1 MSYSVPSALPMR
13 DEWICSWLSTSQP
26 ASGEAFPFPSDIPV
40 MHGDQTLRQTL
51 RISRGGQKLR
61 LIFSNRYGA
70 QPLVMGESYISVPD
84 LCGALPVT
92 FDGQTGAIIPAGC
105 TLCSDEIELHI
116 PSLSVITLRTYLP
129 EPIPVNTFHWDARH
143 FSLLES
149 GNQAIREEA
158 FDGQN
163 ISSRFLVESVQVQ
176 PESAG
181 GTLVVIGD
189 SMVDGNGVEIDT
201 YGRWT
206 DFLAER
212 FIAENIAV
220 VNAGQSGSRLLKDG
234 IGISTLSRF
243 ERDVLQLPGV
253 TACIVQ
259 VGLNDIGLAGTALD
273 PENPLPLATVLI
285 NAYRQLLQM
294 ARDYHI
300 RMTGVTLVPL
310 RGTGEYGIEDFYQ
323 PEKEAVR
330 QEVNHWMRTSGEFDA
345 VIDSDLL
352 VRDPKCISQLSAQYD
367 SGDHLHLNHEG
378 HLRVAQSVPLT
389 VIRAD

>member
-1 MSYSVPSALPMR
+1 MSYSVPSASPMR
-13 DEWICSWLSTSQP
+13 EEWICTWLSTSQP

-40 MHGDQTLRQTL
+40 IDGGQTLRQTL
-51 RISRGGQKLR
+51 RISLGGQKLR
-61 LIFSNRYGA
+61 LIFSNRYGT
-70 QPLVMGESYISVPD
+70 QPLVIGESYISVSD

-92 FDGQTGAIIPAGC
+92 FNGQSGAIIPAGG
-105 TLCSDEIELHI
+105 TLCSDEIPLDI
-116 PSLSVITLRTYLP
+116 PSLSLITLRTYLP
-129 EPIPVNTFHWDARH
+129 EQIPLNTFHWDARH

-158 FDGQN
+158 FDGQK
-163 ISSRFLVESVQVQ
+163 ISSRLLVESVQVQ
-176 PESAG
+176 PKAACR
-181 GTLVVIGD
+181 TLVVIGD
-189 SMVDGNGVEIDT
+189 SMVDGNGVEMDS

-212 FIAENIAV
+212 LVADNIAV

-234 IGISTLSRF
+234 VGIATLSRF
-243 ERDVLQLPGV
+243 ERDVLEQPGV
-253 TACIVQ
+253 TGCIVQ

-273 PENPLPLATVLI
+273 PDHPVPAAAVLI
-285 NAYRQLLQM
+285 NGYRQLQQM
-294 ARDYHI
+294 ARQYHI

-310 RGTGEYGIEDFYQ
+310 RGTGEYGIEHFYE

-330 QEVNHWMRTSGEFDA
+330 QAVNHWMRTSGEFDA

-352 VRDPKCISQLSAQYD
+352 VRDPECSWQLSAQYD
-367 SGDHLHLNHEG
+367 VGDHLHLNLAG

>member
-26 ASGEAFPFPSDIPV
+26 ASGEAFPFPSDIPA
-40 MHGDQTLRQTL
+40 MHGDQTLRQAL
-51 RISRGGQKLR
+51 RISLGGQKLR

-70 QPLVMGESYISVPD
+70 QPLVMGESYMSVPD

-92 FDGQTGAIIPAGC
+92 FDGQTDAVIPAGGI
-105 TLCSDEIELHI
+105 LCSDEISLHI
-116 PSLSVITLRTYLP
+116 PSLSVINLRTYLP

-149 GNQAIREEA
+149 GNRAIREEA
-158 FDGQN
+158 GDGQK

-176 PESAG
+176 PGSAG
-181 GTLVVIGD
+181 STLVVIGD
-189 SMVDGNGVEIDT
+189 SMVDGNGVEMDT

-212 FIAENIAV
+212 FISDNIAV

-234 IGISTLSRF
+234 VGISALSRF
-243 ERDVLQLPGV
+243 ERDVLEQPGV

-273 PENPLPLATVLI
+273 PENSLPSATELI
-285 NAYRQLLQM
+285 NGYRQLLQM
-294 ARDYHI
+294 ARERHI
-300 RMTGVTLVPL
+300 RMTGVTLIPL
-310 RGTGEYGIEDFYQ
+310 RGTGEYGIEGFYQ
-323 PEKEAVR
+323 PEKELVR

-352 VRDPKCISQLSAQYD
+352 VRNPECISQLSAQYD
-367 SGDHLHLNHEG
+367 SGDHLHLNHAG
-378 HLRVAQSVPLT
+378 HLRVAQSVPLA

>member
-1 MSYSVPSALPMR
+1 MSYSVPSAPSMR
-13 DEWICSWLSTSQP
+13 DKWICTWLSTSQP

-40 MHGDQTLRQTL
+40 IHGAQTLRQTL
-51 RISRGGQKLR
+51 RISLGGQKLR

-70 QPLVMGESYISVPD
+70 QPLITGESYISVSD

-92 FDGQTGAIIPAGC
+92 FNGQTGAIIPAGG
-105 TLCSDEIELHI
+105 TLCSDEIPLDI
-116 PSLSVITLRTYLP
+116 PSLSVINLRTYLP
-129 EPIPVNTFHWDARH
+129 EQIPVNTFHWDARH
-143 FSLLES
+143 FSLLEP
-149 GNQAIREEA
+149 GNQAIREA
-158 FDGQN
+158 AGDGQK
-163 ISSRFLVESVQVQ
+163 ISSRLLVESVQVQ
-176 PESAG
+176 PESACR
-181 GTLVVIGD
+181 TLVVIGD
-189 SMVDGNGVEIDT
+189 SMVDGNGVEMDT

-212 FIAENIAV
+212 FVPENIAV

-234 IGISTLSRF
+234 VGIATLSRF
-243 ERDVLQLPGV
+243 ERDVLEQPGV

-273 PENPLPLATVLI
+273 PEHPVPAATELI

-294 ARDYHI
+294 AREYGI

-310 RGTGEYGIEDFYQ
+310 RGTGEYGIEHFYQ
-323 PEKEAVR
+323 PEKEVVR
-330 QEVNHWMRTSGEFDA
+330 QAVNHWMRTSGEFDA

-352 VRDPKCISQLSAQYD
+352 VRDPECIQQLSAQYD

-378 HLRVAQSVPLT
+378 HLRVAQSVPLA
-389 VIRAD
+389 VIRAY

>member
-1 MSYSVPSALPMR
+1 MSYSVPSAPPMR

-40 MHGDQTLRQTL
+40 IHGDQTLRQTL
-51 RISRGGQKLR
+51 RISQGGQKLR
-61 LIFSNRYGA
+61 LIFSNRYGE
-70 QPLVMGESYISVPD
+70 QPLVMGESYISVSD
-84 LCGALPVT
+84 LYSALPIT
-92 FDGQTGAIIPAGC
+92 FNGQIGATIPMGGI
-105 TLCSDEIELHI
+105 LFSDEIALHI
-116 PSLSVITLRTYLP
+116 PSLSGITLRTYLP
-129 EPIPVNTFHWDARH
+129 EQIPVNTFHWDARH

-149 GNQAIREEA
+149 GNQAIREDA
-158 FDGQN
+158 FDGQK
-163 ISSRFLVESVQVQ
+163 ISSRFLIESVQVQ
-176 PESAG
+176 PGSAG
-181 GTLVVIGD
+181 RTLVVIGD
-189 SMVDGNGVEIDT
+189 SMVDGNGVEMDS

-206 DFLAER
+206 DLLAEH

-234 IGISTLSRF
+234 VGISALSRF
-243 ERDVLQLPGV
+243 GRDVLELPGV

-273 PENPLPLATVLI
+273 PESPLPSATELI
-285 NAYRQLLQM
+285 SGYRQLLTM
-294 ARDYHI
+294 AREYHI

-323 PEKEAVR
+323 SEKEVVR

-352 VRDPKCISQLSAQYD
+352 VRDPECISQLSAQYD
-367 SGDHLHLNHEG
+367 SGDHLHLNREG
-378 HLRVAQSVPLT
+378 HLRVAQSVPLA

>member
-1 MSYSVPSALPMR
+1 MSYSVPSAPSMR
-13 DEWICSWLSTSQP
+13 DKWICTWLSTSQP

-40 MHGDQTLRQTL
+40 IHGAQTLRQTL
-51 RISRGGQKLR
+51 RISLGGQKLR

-70 QPLVMGESYISVPD
+70 QPLITGESYISVSD

-92 FDGQTGAIIPAGC
+92 FNGQTGAIIPAGG
-105 TLCSDEIELHI
+105 TLCSDEIPLDI
-116 PSLSVITLRTYLP
+116 PSLSVINLRTYLP
-129 EPIPVNTFHWDARH
+129 EQIPVNTFHWDARH
-143 FSLLES
+143 FSLLEP
-149 GNQAIREEA
+149 GNQAIREA
-158 FDGQN
+158 AGDGQK
-163 ISSRFLVESVQVQ
+163 ISSRLLVESVQVQ
-176 PESAG
+176 PESACR
-181 GTLVVIGD
+181 TLVVIGD
-189 SMVDGNGVEIDT
+189 SMVDGNGVEMDT

-212 FIAENIAV
+212 LVPENIAV

-234 IGISTLSRF
+234 VGIATLSRF
-243 ERDVLQLPGV
+243 ELDVVQQPGV

-273 PENPLPLATVLI
+273 PENPVPAATVLI
-285 NAYRQLLQM
+285 NAYRQLLKI
-294 ARDYHI
+294 AREYRI

-310 RGTGEYGIEDFYQ
+310 RGTGEYGIEHFYQ
-323 PEKEAVR
+323 PEKEVVR
-330 QEVNHWMRTSGEFDA
+330 QAVNHWMRTSGEFDA

-352 VRDPKCISQLSAQYD
+352 VRDPKCIQQLSAQYD

-378 HLRVAQSVPLT
+378 HLRVAQSVPLA

>member
-1 MSYSVPSALPMR
+1 MSYSVPSASPMR
-13 DEWICSWLSTSQP
+13 EEWICTWLSTSQP

-40 MHGDQTLRQTL
+40 IDGDQTLRQTL
-51 RISRGGQKLR
+51 RISLGGQKLR
-61 LIFSNRYGA
+61 LIFSNRYGT
-70 QPLVMGESYISVPD
+70 QPLVIGESYISVSD

-92 FDGQTGAIIPAGC
+92 FNGQSGAIIPAGG
-105 TLCSDEIELHI
+105 TLCSDEIPLDI
-116 PSLSVITLRTYLP
+116 PSLSLITLRTYLP
-129 EPIPVNTFHWDARH
+129 EQIPLNTFHWDARH
-143 FSLLES
+143 FSLLEP

-158 FDGQN
+158 FDGQK
-163 ISSRFLVESVQVQ
+163 ISSRLLVESVQVQ
-176 PESAG
+176 PKAACR
-181 GTLVVIGD
+181 TLVVIGD
-189 SMVDGNGVEIDT
+189 SMVDGNGVEMDS

-212 FIAENIAV
+212 LVADNIAV

-234 IGISTLSRF
+234 VGIATLSRF
-243 ERDVLQLPGV
+243 ERDVLAQPGV
-253 TACIVQ
+253 TSCIVQ

-273 PENPLPLATVLI
+273 PAHQVPAATVLI
-285 NAYRQLLQM
+285 NGYRQLLQL
-294 ARDYHI
+294 ARQYHI

-310 RGTGEYGIEDFYQ
+310 RGTGEYGIEHFYQ

-330 QEVNHWMRTSGEFDA
+330 QAVNHWMRTSGEFDA

-352 VRDPKCISQLSAQYD
+352 VRDPECSWQLSAQYD
-367 SGDHLHLNHEG
+367 VGDHLHLNLAG

>member
-40 MHGDQTLRQTL
+40 IHGDQTLRQTL

-70 QPLVMGESYISVPD
+70 QPLIMGESYISVPD
-84 LCGALPVT
+84 LCNALPVT
-92 FDGQTGAIIPAGC
+92 FDGQTDAVIPVGGI
-105 TLCSDEIELHI
+105 LCSDEISLHI

-143 FSLLES
+143 FSLLEP

-158 FDGQN
+158 GDGQK

-176 PESAG
+176 SGSAG
-181 GTLVVIGD
+181 STLVVIGD
-189 SMVDGNGVEIDT
+189 SMVDGNGVDMDT
-201 YGRWT
+201 YGRWA

-234 IGISTLSRF
+234 VGISTLSRF
-243 ERDVLQLPGV
+243 ERDVLELPGV

-273 PENPLPLATVLI
+273 PESPLPSATELI
-285 NAYRQLLQM
+285 NGYRQLLQM
-294 ARDYHI
+294 ARERHI

-310 RGTGEYGIEDFYQ
+310 RGIGEYGIEGFYQ
-323 PEKEAVR
+323 PDKEVVR
-330 QEVNHWMRTSGEFDA
+330 QEVNHWIRTSGEFDA

-352 VRDPKCISQLSAQYD
+352 VRDPECISQLSAQYD
-367 SGDHLHLNHEG
+367 SGDHLHLNREG
-378 HLRVAQSVPLT
+378 HLRVAQSVPLA
-389 VIRAD
+389 VIRVD

>member
-1 MSYSVPSALPMR
+1 MSYSVPSAPPKC

-40 MHGDQTLRQTL
+40 IHGDQTLRQTL
-51 RISRGGQKLR
+51 RISQGGQKLR

-70 QPLVMGESYISVPD
+70 QPLVMGESYMSVPD
-84 LCGALPVT
+84 LCSALPIT
-92 FDGQTGAIIPAGC
+92 FNGKIGATIPVGNI
-105 TLCSDEIELHI
+105 LCSDEISLHI
-116 PSLSVITLRTYLP
+116 PSLSEINLRTYLP
-129 EPIPVNTFHWDARH
+129 EKIPVNTFHWDARH

-149 GNQAIREEA
+149 GNQAVREEA
-158 FDGQN
+158 GDGQKV
-163 ISSRFLVESVQVQ
+163 SSRFLVESVQVQ
-176 PESAG
+176 PGSAG
-181 GTLVVIGD
+181 STLVVIGD
-189 SMVDGNGVEIDT
+189 SMVDGNGVEMDT

-234 IGISTLSRF
+234 VGISALSRF
-243 ERDVLQLPGV
+243 GRDVLELPGV

-273 PENPLPLATVLI
+273 PESPLPSATELI
-285 NAYRQLLQM
+285 NGYRQLLTM
-294 ARDYHI
+294 AREYHI

-310 RGTGEYGIEDFYQ
+310 RGAGEYGIEDFYQ
-323 PEKEAVR
+323 PEKEVVR

-345 VIDSDLL
+345 IIDSDLL
-352 VRDPKCISQLSAQYD
+352 VRDPECISQLSAQYD
-367 SGDHLHLNHEG
+367 SGDHLHLNYEG

>member
-1 MSYSVPSALPMR
+1 MSYSVPSASPMR
-13 DEWICSWLSTSQP
+13 DEWICAWLSTSQP
-26 ASGEAFPFPSDIPV
+26 ASGDAFPFPSDIPV
-40 MHGDQTLRQTL
+40 IDGDQTLRQTL
-51 RISRGGQKLR
+51 RISLGGQKLR

-70 QPLVMGESYISVPD
+70 QPLVIGESYISVSD

-92 FDGQTGAIIPAGC
+92 FNGQTGAIIPAGG
-105 TLCSDEIELHI
+105 TLCSDEIPQDI
-116 PSLSVITLRTYLP
+116 PSLSVINLRTYLP
-129 EPIPVNTFHWDARH
+129 EQIPVNTFHWDARH
-143 FSLLES
+143 FSLFEP

-158 FDGQN
+158 GDGQKV
-163 ISSRFLVESVQVQ
+163 SSRLLVESVQVQ
-176 PESAG
+176 PESACR
-181 GTLVVIGD
+181 TLVVIGD
-189 SMVDGNGVEIDT
+189 SMVDGNGVEMDT

-206 DFLAER
+206 DLLAER

-234 IGISTLSRF
+234 VGIATLSRF
-243 ERDVLQLPGV
+243 ERDVVQQPGV

-273 PENPLPLATVLI
+273 PENPVPPATVLI

-294 ARDYHI
+294 AREQGI

-310 RGTGEYGIEDFYQ
+310 RGTGEYGIEHFYQ
-323 PEKEAVR
+323 PEKEVVR

-352 VRDPKCISQLSAQYD
+352 VRDPKCIQQLSVQYD

-378 HLRVAQSVPLT
+378 HLRVAQSVPLA
-389 VIRAD
+389 VIRAY